1 MNITKINK
9 GEIINSVQV
18 SQIKENIPN
27 FGPGDTI
34 VVHNRIIE
42 GKKTRIQKFEGIVL
56 RRKGSGA
63 SETCIVRK
71 ESNGVGVELGFDINS
86 PLVEKI
92 EIKRYGRVRRA
103 YISYMRKRSGKSARI
118 KEIIKK

>member
-1 MNITKINK
+1 MAVFKINK
-9 GEIINSVQV
+9 GQILNEVQA
-18 SQIKENIPN
+18 SQIKKDIPN

-34 VVHNRIIE
+34 VVSNRIIE
-42 GKKTRIQKFEGIVL
+42 GKKSRIQKFEGIVL

-63 SETCIVRK
+63 SETVIVRK
-71 ESNGVGVELGFDINS
+71 ESNGVWVELGFDINS

-92 EIKRYGRVRRA
+92 EVKRYGRVRRA
-103 YISYMRKRSGKSARI
+103 YISYMRQRSGKSARI

>member
-1 MNITKINK
+1 MSVTKINK
-9 GEIINSVQV
+9 GQILSDVQ
-18 SQIKENIPN
+18 STQIKKDIPN
-27 FGPGDTI
+27 FDSGDTI

-92 EIKRYGRVRRA
+92 EIKRYGKVRRA
-103 YISYMRKRSGKSARI
+103 YISYMRQRSGKSARI

>member
-1 MNITKINK
+1 MNVTKINK
-9 GEIINSVQV
+9 GEIINNVQI

-86 PLVEKI
+86 PIVEKI

>member
-1 MNITKINK
+1 MSVSKINK
-9 GEIINSVQV
+9 GQILNDVQ
-18 SQIKENIPN
+18 STQIKNDIPD
-27 FGPGDTI
+27 FGSGDTI

-42 GKKTRIQKFEGIVL
+42 GKKTRIQKFEGVVL

-71 ESNGVGVELGFDINS
+71 ESNGIGVELGFDINS

-92 EIKRYGRVRRA
+92 EVKRYGRVRRA

>member
-1 MNITKINK
+1 MNVTKINK
-9 GEIINSVQV
+9 GEIINNVQI

>member
-1 MNITKINK
+1 MSITKINK
-9 GEIINSVQV
+9 GQILSDVQ
-18 SQIKENIPN
+18 STQIKKDIPN
-27 FGPGDTI
+27 FDSGDTI

-92 EIKRYGRVRRA
+92 EIKRYGKVRRA
-103 YISYMRKRSGKSARI
+103 YISYMRQRSGKSARI

>member
-1 MNITKINK
+1 MSVTKINK
-9 GEIINSVQV
+9 GQILSDVQ
-18 SQIKENIPN
+18 STQIKKDIPN
-27 FGPGDTI
+27 FDSGDTI

-56 RRKGSGA
+56 RRNGSGA

-92 EIKRYGRVRRA
+92 EIKRYGKVRRA
-103 YISYMRKRSGKSARI
+103 YISYMRQRSGKSARI